1 MIRTVIWYSLG
12 WLNLAIS
19 FPLLIR
25 IEYLERKGEAE
36 KRDRLADKFSMK
48 LAKGLF
54 WLTGSSLEIT
64 GLENVPA
71 DRPVLFVS
79 NHQSHMDSAVIH
91 GFINVPKG
99 FIVDKDAKKIPILSK
114 WLKYMKC
121 IPVDRKNAIQNIHS
135 IEETIEILKTGHS
148 MVIYPEGRLDEGKCL
163 LKFKCGCVGLAM
175 KAKVPIVPVTLIDT
189 WRIMNRAGTKI
200 GSAKIRCIISPAID
214 LSGFKKGDEKTIS
227 TQLYNIIERNLK
239 SDIS

>member
-1 MIRTVIWYSLG
+1 MIRTIIWYLFG

-19 FPLLIR
+19 FPVLIIIR
-25 IEYLERKGEAE
+25 RLERIGKTD

-54 WLTGSSLEIT
+54 SLTGSSLEIT
-64 GLENVPA
+64 GMENIPA
-71 DRPVLFVS
+71 DKPVLFVS

-91 GFINVPKG
+91 GFIHVPKG
-99 FIVDKDAKKIPILSK
+99 FIVDKDANNIPILRT

-121 IPVDRKNAIQNIHS
+121 IPIDRGNSMQNIRS
-135 IEETIEILKTGHS
+135 MEETIEILRAGHS

-163 LKFKCGCVGLAM
+163 LKFKDGYVRLAM
-175 KAKVPIVPVTLIDT
+175 KAKVPVVPVTVVDT

-200 GSAKIRCIISPAID
+200 SSASVRCIISPAID
-214 LSGFKKGDEKTIS
+214 ISGFNKGDEKALNQKI
-227 TQLYNIIERNLK
+227 YNIIDKNLK
-239 SDIS
+239 I